1 MKAPFDKIQ
10 DSHVVA
16 QEEDAA
22 AHARNDPLRI

>member
-1 MKAPFDKIQ
+1 MKTLFDKVQ

-22 AHARNDPLRI
+22 APARNDPLRI